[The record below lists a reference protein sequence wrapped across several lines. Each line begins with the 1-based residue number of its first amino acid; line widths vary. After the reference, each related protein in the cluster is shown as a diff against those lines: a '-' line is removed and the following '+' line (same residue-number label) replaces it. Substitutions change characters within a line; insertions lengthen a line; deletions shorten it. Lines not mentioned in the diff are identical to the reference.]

1 MKRLNDKV
9 AIVTGSASGIGRS
22 IALLLAQNGAHVACC
37 DLDPEGNKEVVAQIK
52 STGVK
57 SLAIKVDISQENEV
71 KECVKQTIDEFGRI
85 DILVNCAAY
94 LSANAGGKFHEE
106 DVTDWNNHI
115 DITLKGTLYFC
126 KAVIPSMMNQ
136 NYGRIINITSAATK
150 GIQPG
155 GPYLYPA
162 CKAAIATVSKNLAV
176 EVARYGILINCVA
189 PGPIRTENLL
199 SQPTEFL
206 DKIARPIP
214 LKRLGEPEEVANLV
228 LFLASDESSYIT
240 GQHYSVDGGLVMV

>member
-1 MKRLNDKV
+1 MDRLNNRV
-9 AIVTGSASGIGRS
+9 AVVTGAASGIGRA
-22 IALLLAQNGAHVACC
+22 IALLFAQNGAQVACC
-37 DLDPEGNKEVVAQIK
+37 DLNPEGSEEVATQIK
-52 STGVK
+52 AAGGK

-71 KECVKQTIDEFGRI
+71 KECVQRTVDGFGRI

-94 LSANAGGKFHEE
+94 LGVNAGGKFHEE
-106 DVTDWNNHI
+106 DVTDWDQHI
-115 DITLKGTLYFC
+115 NITLKGTLYFC
-126 KAVIPSMMNQ
+126 KAVIPLMTDQ
-136 NYGRIINITSAATK
+136 KHGRIINITSAAAK

-199 SQPTEFL
+199 SQPSEFL
-206 DKIARPIP
+206 DKIAKPIP
-214 LKRLGEPEEVANLV
+214 LKRLGEPGEVANLV
-228 LFLASDESSYIT
+228 LFLASDEASFIT

>member
-1 MKRLNDKV
+1 MNRLNNKV
-9 AIVTGSASGIGRS
+9 AIVTGAASGIGRTT
-22 IALLLAQNGAHVACC
+22 ALLLAQHGAHVACC
-37 DLDPEGNKEVVAQIK
+37 DLNPDGSKEVADQIK
-52 STGVK
+52 VTGGK
-57 SLAIKVDISQENEV
+57 ALAIKVDISQENEV
-71 KECVKQTIDEFGRI
+71 SECIRQTIDTFERI

-94 LSANAGGKFHEE
+94 LDVNAGGKFCEE
-106 DVTDWNNHI
+106 DAVDWDKHI
-115 DITLKGTLYFC
+115 NITLKGTLYC
-126 KAVIPSMMNQ
+126 CRAVIPLMMNQ
-136 NYGRIINITSAATK
+136 NYGRIINITSAAAK

-162 CKAAIATVSKNLAV
+162 CKAAIATVSKNIAV
-176 EVARYGILINCVA
+176 EVARYGILVNCVA